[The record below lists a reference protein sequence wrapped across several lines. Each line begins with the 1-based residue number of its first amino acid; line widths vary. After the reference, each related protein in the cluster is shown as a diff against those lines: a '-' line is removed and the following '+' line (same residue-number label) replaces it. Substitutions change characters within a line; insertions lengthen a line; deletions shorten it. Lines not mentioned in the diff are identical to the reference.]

1 VLAVVVALRTL
12 AVLVA
17 QAEQVVPL
25 AAVVAAVV
33 LAPVLT
39 VVLAVQAVLV
49 TASLLLTKECNL

>member
-1 VLAVVVALRTL
+1 MVVALRTL
-12 AVLVA
+12 AVSVA
-17 QAEQVVPL
+17 QAEQAVPL
-25 AAVVAAVV
+25 AVAVVAAV